1 MSFDVT
7 NSSDALIALIGTL
20 FGGGGLELIRRALAK
35 SKEREDSATSLRNEL
50 RTELNS
56 LKHEML
62 EVEKELDKWK
72 LKYYELFEKYLL
84 VKLQY
89 EEALT
94 ELEKEGV
101 KMPIRTLPKT
111 PLGPWSND
119 DAVDKEPQEDI
130 E

>member
-1 MSFDVT
+1 MLD

-35 SKEREDSATSLRNEL
+35 SKEREDSATALRNEL
-50 RTELNS
+50 RTELTS
-56 LKHEML
+56 LKAEML
-62 EVEKELDKWK
+62 SVEKELDEWK

-89 EEALT
+89 EEALS

-101 KMPIRTLPKT
+101 KMPRRTLPKT
-111 PLGPWSND
+111 PLDKGEGG
-119 DAVDKEPQEDI
+119 AVE
-130 E
+130 

>member
-1 MSFDVT
+1 MAFDPT
-7 NSSDALIALIGTL
+7 NPSDAWIALLGTL

-50 RTELNS
+50 RTELTS

-62 EVEKELDKWK
+62 EVEKELDEWK

-94 ELEKEGV
+94 ELEKEGI
-101 KMPIRTLPKT
+101 KMPKRTLPKT
-111 PLGPWSND
+111 PLGPWSG
-119 DAVDKEPQEDI
+119 VDSGPQEDV